1 MVSLRFFAEN
11 GVCEA
16 ERRTMFRVFIQILPH
31 IYTDLA

>member
-1 MVSLRFFAEN
+1 MVSLRFFAKN
-11 GVCEA
+11 GVWDA